1 MEQTTQWSRRRFLQT
16 AGMVG
21 AAAALAACAPAPAGQ
36 PAAAPV
42 GGEAAAPD
50 AAAVEL
56 VGWTV
61 QGFNPVDEQH
71 QPYRDAVMDYVNERH
86 PNTTF
91 TWMDMGWDEVL
102 RQNFVTAL
110 LGGTAPDLIVGENY
124 IQPYARDGAFL
135 PLDDVVADVR
145 DNLIEGT
152 IAAAMLDGNLYGVS
166 KQTNCFGFERNPN
179 VIEQAGLDPDNPP
192 VTWSDLIAQA
202 EQITAAGNGE
212 YYGYTLQGPV
222 GFLIGGILRFAV
234 YHKTAQAE
242 LCQEDCTMPYF
253 NNPASERVLTFLRE
267 IHRSAPP
274 GLSFNPDEGEVYT
287 QLFLNRSAYQ
297 VAGGWHVNWAR
308 ETGLENARYS
318 AIPIPDE
325 DGVQATGVVGNVIVS
340 VVSGTNNPEE
350 ATYFCRALVDDS
362 VQRLVQPLLNT
373 LPSTRSVLTELR
385 GQVDEA
391 YVMFIDQLLTADL
404 GVLPQW
410 PSNPQ
415 LVWAAYN
422 NLITQ
427 LLTTE
432 QPVQTLM
439 EQAQAEA
446 EAGIE
451 QGA

>member
-1 MEQTTQWSRRRFLQT
+1 MEQRGLLSRRGFLQ
-16 AGMVG
+16 AVGVAG
-21 AAAALAACAPAPAGQ
+21 AATVLAACAPAPVAETGPAGADAPA
-36 PAAAPV
+36 PAAAS
-42 GGEAAAPD
+42 
-50 AAAVEL
+50 VEL
-56 VGWTV
+56 VGWSV
-61 QGFNPVDEQH
+61 HGFNPINEDH
-71 QPYRDAVMDYVNERH
+71 QPYRDAVMGFVNERF

-91 TWMDMGWDEVL
+91 TFMDMGWDEAL

-135 PLDDVVADVR
+135 PLDDVLDDVK

-152 IAAAMLDGNLYGVS
+152 YAAGVLDGKMYGVS
-166 KQTNCFGFERNPN
+166 LQTNCFGFERNPD
-179 VIEQAGLDPDNPP
+179 VIEKAGLDPDNPP
-192 VTWSDLIAQA
+192 ATWSDLLAQA

-242 LCQEDCTMPYF
+242 LSQEDGTMPYF
-253 NNPASERVLTFLRE
+253 NNPGSERVLTFLRE
-267 IHRSAPP
+267 IHRHTPP

-287 QLFLNRSAYQ
+287 QLFLGRSAYQ

-308 ETGLENARYS
+308 DVGLENARYS
-318 AIPIPDE
+318 AIPIPDV

-340 VVSGTNNPEE
+340 VVAGTRAPQE
-350 ATYFCRALVDDS
+350 ATYFCRALTEDS
-362 VQRLVQPLLNT
+362 VQDLVNPVLKW
-373 LPSTRSVLTELR
+373 LPSTRSALERLR
-385 GQVDEA
+385 GTVDEA
-391 YVMFIDQLLTADL
+391 YVGFIDQLLNADL

-410 PSNPQ
+410 PRNPQ

-432 QPVQTLM
+432 EPVQNLM
-439 EQAQAEA
+439 EMAQAEA
-446 EAGIE
+446 VAGIG
-451 QGA
+451 QDA